1 MQQRIFI
8 RNEPG
13 RARWAVAQVGGVVLE
28 REIIKDSFLMHIDV
42 EVNQEQIDGLENW
55 NRCDVLEDEGKFS
68 GCMNEKIP
76 S

>member
-1 MQQRIFI
+1 MC
-8 RNEPG
+8 
-13 RARWAVAQVGGVVLE
+13 VVLE

-42 EVNQEQIDGLENW
+42 EENQEQIDGLENW
-55 NRCDVLEDEGKFS
+55 NRCDVLEDEGKFP